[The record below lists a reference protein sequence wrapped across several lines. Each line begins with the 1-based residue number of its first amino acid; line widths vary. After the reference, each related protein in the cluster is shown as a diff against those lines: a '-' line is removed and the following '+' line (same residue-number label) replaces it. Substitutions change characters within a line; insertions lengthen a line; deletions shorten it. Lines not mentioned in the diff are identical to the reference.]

1 VIPRPDRS
9 TFGNGETRRA
19 DKGLPTYQDS
29 EESDVFILSGA
40 EDLVPVL
47 VDVDGEMGCFA
58 TEQTGC
64 SRSSISP
71 MNWVLRTIVLGW
83 QDSPSAYRCCDIT
96 TSSHLDH
103 TVFEVSLIDGG
114 RVSMAT
120 EVPLAYQDILFLD
133 ELTESPCNVLG
144 VLRQPLEVERVAH
157 ALIRPVEQSPGVRST
172 IHEVITS
179 SDQKPSSL
187 KGLYDADKGMVLF
200 SLAE

>member
-1 VIPRPDRS
+1 MPRYAVHNLAIMLGS
-9 TFGNGETRRA
+9 
-19 DKGLPTYQDS
+19 
-29 EESDVFILSGA
+29 SGA
-40 EDLVPVL
+40 GTPILAWRLGTMLPQD
-47 VDVDGEMGCFA
+47 DMGCGHRHHRSPRLAGWTIGPIA
-58 TEQTGC
+58 TVI
-64 SRSSISP
+64 SRQF
-71 MNWVLRTIVLGW
+71 RT
-83 QDSPSAYRCCDIT
+83 
-96 TSSHLDH
+96 LDH
-103 TVFEVSLIDGG
+103 TVFEASLIDGG